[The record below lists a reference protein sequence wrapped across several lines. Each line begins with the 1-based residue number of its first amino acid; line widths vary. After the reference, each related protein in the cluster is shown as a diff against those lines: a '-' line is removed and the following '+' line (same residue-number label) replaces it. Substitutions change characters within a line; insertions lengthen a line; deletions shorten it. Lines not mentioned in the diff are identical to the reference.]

1 MSEKYDLIVIGA
13 GNGGLM
19 TACRASRMG
28 LKTLVLERHNMPGG
42 AASSFVRGR
51 FEFDASLHEVPDFG
65 LGEARGELG
74 KLFDELGI
82 KVEMLPVKD
91 AFRYIV
97 QENGRRTIDVTF
109 PHGKDKVME
118 LIGEICPEDVDCMN
132 KLFMAYDDMVAGLDY
147 WGSSRGN
154 PDPEVLRTK
163 HANFM
168 RIMTMSAGEFFRAIG
183 MSQKLIDIM
192 TAYWPYQGT
201 EINTIDASRYLLMI
215 CSFFENGAYIP
226 KMRSHQISEAIVNR
240 AAKLGCKFLFETE
253 VTKIITKKGAI
264 SGVQTEDGRIFEC
277 TAVASNAFPEV
288 IYGKLLD
295 DKSLVPLYE
304 YKKINARNYGFRAFS
319 VYLGLDASPEEIGIE
334 DYTIFIGSNKDSKVI
349 YDNSKDRELSEYSL
363 DVCCLNIANPDC
375 SPKGTTMIVLT
386 ISYTDDAWADV
397 TEEEYV
403 KEKRRIADLMI
414 THLEEIM
421 GFKVREHIEEI
432 EIASPVTFARY
443 MATPQGCVYG
453 YSSEKWDGMS
463 SRTVANGA
471 ERTIPGLFFVGGH
484 SSSMSGYLPTYTG
497 GNRTGFRILGYV
509 MSGGGD

>member
-1 MSEKYDLIVIGA
+1 MPEKYDLIVIGA

-42 AASSFVRGR
+42 AATSFVRGR
-51 FEFDASLHEVPDFG
+51 FEFDASLHEIPDFG
-65 LGEARGELG
+65 EGEARGELS

-91 AFRYIV
+91 AFRYVI
-97 QENGRRTIDVTF
+97 QRNGERTLDVTV
-109 PHGKDKVME
+109 PHGKDKIMDLINEISPDDAGCME
-118 LIGEICPEDVDCMN
+118 
-132 KLFMAYDDMVAGLDY
+132 KLYMAYEDMVAGIDY
-147 WGSSRGN
+147 WGSTRGN
-154 PDPEVLRTK
+154 PDPEILK
-163 HANFM
+163 KEHANFM
-168 RIMTMSAGEFFRAIG
+168 KIMTMSAGEFFRAIG
-183 MSQKLIDIM
+183 MSEKLIDVM
-192 TAYWPYQGT
+192 SAYWPYQGT

-226 KMRSHQISEAIVNR
+226 KMRSHQLSAAIVKR

-253 VTKIITKKGAI
+253 ATKIITKNGAVW
-264 SGVQTEDGRIFEC
+264 GVQIEDGRIFEC

-295 DKSLVPLYE
+295 DKSLVPSYE

-319 VYLGLDASPEEIGIE
+319 VYLGLDAPPEEIGIK
-334 DYTIFIGSNKDSKVI
+334 DYTIFISTSNDSKLI
-349 YDNSKDRELSEYSL
+349 YDNSKDRELSEYAL

-375 SPKGTTMIVLT
+375 SPKGTTIMVLT

-397 TEEEYV
+397 TEEDYV
-403 KEKRRIADLMI
+403 KIKRKVADKMIA
-414 THLEEIM
+414 HLEEIM
-421 GFKVREHIEEI
+421 GFKIREHIEEI

-443 MATPQGCVYG
+443 MATPQGSIYG

-463 SRTVANGA
+463 SRTVAGGA

-497 GNRTGFRILGYV
+497 GNRTGFQILGYV
-509 MSGGGD
+509 MSGGGK